1 MSAQPL
7 RTPPGRRAPA
17 AALAPLLLA
26 LALALAAGPSPALAR
41 TVTDMAGRAVDI
53 PERVERVICS
63 GAGCLRLLTYLQA
76 QGMAVAVDS
85 VELRETAIET
95 RPYGIANPQFKALPL
110 FGELR
115 GRDNPELIVGLD
127 PAPQVIFKVM
137 IAGESL
143 DPDQLQAKT
152 GIPVV
157 VLEYGNLSAGRP
169 LLDAALRLMGEVV
182 HRAGRAEEVV
192 ALFDS
197 WQADLAARTAGI
209 PEDRRPWCY
218 VGGISMKGT
227 HGMQSTE
234 PTYPPFR
241 MAGAR
246 NVAHTQATEGRDQ
259 VRTGVPKEQIVAWD
273 PEVLFLDVSS
283 TSMGE
288 DAGGLHELRTDP
300 ALSMLRAVR
309 AGEVYGVLPYNS
321 YHTNYGSI
329 FANAYF
335 VGKILHPG
343 RFADVDPAAT
353 ADAIYTALVGQPV
366 FGRISRS
373 FPGLVFARVPL
384 R

>member
-1 MSAQPL
+1 MPSARL
-7 RTPPGRRAPA
+7 RIHALRGAFGAPGAV
-17 AALAPLLLA
+17 AALLVLLLA
-26 LALALAAGPSPALAR
+26 AWSLPAQAR
-41 TVTDMAGRAVDI
+41 AITDMAGRGVELPD
-53 PERVERVICS
+53 RVERVICS

-76 QGMAVAVDS
+76 QHMAVAVDS
-85 VELRETAIET
+85 VERRETAIET

-110 FGELR
+110 FGEVR
-115 GRDNPELIVGLD
+115 GRDNPELIVGLN

-137 IAGESL
+137 MPGESL

-152 GIPVV
+152 GIPTV

-169 LLDAALRLMGEVV
+169 LLDAALRLMGDVT
-182 HRAGRAEEVV
+182 HRRERAEEVI
-192 ALFDS
+192 ALFDT
-197 WQADLAARTAGI
+197 WQADLAARTADI

-246 NVAHTQATEGRDQ
+246 NVAHTQAAEGRDQ

-273 PEVLFLDVSS
+273 PQIVFLDVSS
-283 TSMGE
+283 TTMGE
-288 DAGGLHELRTDP
+288 GAGGLHELRTDP

-321 YHTNYGSI
+321 YHSNYGSI

-335 VGKILHPG
+335 VGKTLHPG
-343 RFADVDPAAT
+343 RFADVDPAAM

-366 FGRISRS
+366 FARISRN